1 MCQTLI
7 GDLPVL
13 MTEYVNQKIEE
24 YLLTFDKK

>member
-13 MTEYVNQKIEE
+13 MTEYVNQRIEE
-24 YLLTFDKK
+24 YLLTFDEK